1 MDMLKTDIKKI
12 FLKYLS
18 ASFGSA
24 LIVAIYS
31 IVDVAMVGQY
41 EGDNGA
47 AALAVFAPIWN
58 VIYSIGLLFGI
69 GGSVLFSKARGSG
82 EYQKSNVFFTV
93 SFIALSII
101 ITIVWIFTLLF
112 EDNIL
117 YFLGADDVLLNLAK
131 KYFLPIKIILPL
143 FAFSQFFASYL
154 RNDNAPIKATVAVM
168 AGGIFN
174 IFGDY
179 FFVFVCDMGIFGAG
193 LATAIGQIITASI
206 LISHL
211 FTKKN
216 TLQFTKI
223 NNFLSLSNNIISIGF
238 STFFIDIAMGILSL
252 MFNNQIMKYF
262 GAPALA
268 VYSVIIN
275 INILVQSSAYA
286 IGQASQPIISIN
298 LGANKMNRIKS
309 ALKCSIITALIL
321 SIVSTLFTYFNTDF
335 LMKAFMK
342 PSEEAM
348 SISKNIMRAY
358 FISFLILPF
367 NVYSTYYFQSIMKPA
382 CSFIVAISRG
392 LIISGILIF
401 VLPLLFIKETIWY
414 VMPITEVLTF
424 IIVIVFFIKYRTIYS
439 K

>member
-1 MDMLKTDIKKI
+1 MDILKTDVKEI
-12 FLKYLS
+12 FFKYLY

-58 VIYSIGLLFGI
+58 IIYSIGMLFGI

-82 EYQKSNVFFTV
+82 EYEKSNIFFTS
-93 SFIALSII
+93 SFIALSIVI
-101 ITIVWIFTLLF
+101 FIVWILSIIF

-117 YFLGADDVLLNLAK
+117 YFFGADDVLLILAK
-131 KYFLPIKIILPL
+131 RYFLPIKIIFPL
-143 FAFSQFFASYL
+143 FAFSQFFAAYL
-154 RNDNAPIKATVAVM
+154 RNDNAPMKATAAVI

-174 IFGDY
+174 VFGDY

-193 LATAIGQIITASI
+193 LATAIGQVITASI

-216 TLQFTKI
+216 TLKFVKV
-223 NNFLSLSNNIISIGF
+223 NKLFSLSKNIVLIGF

-262 GAPALA
+262 NSSALA

-286 IGQASQPIISIN
+286 IGQAAQPIISAN
-298 LGANKMNRIKS
+298 LGAGNINRIKS
-309 ALKCSIITALIL
+309 AVKYGIFTALIL
-321 SIVSTLFTYFNTDF
+321 AIVSTLFTYFNTDF

-342 PSEEAM
+342 PSDEAL

-367 NVYSTYYFQSIMKPA
+367 NVYAAYYFQAIMKPKI
-382 CSFIVAISRG
+382 SFIIAILRG

-401 VLPLLFIKETIWY
+401 VMPLIFVRDIIWY

-424 IIVIVFFIKYRTIYS
+424 IVTAVFFIKYRTS

>member
-1 MDMLKTDIKKI
+1 MDILKADVKKI
-12 FLKYLS
+12 FFKYLY

-24 LIVAIYS
+24 LIAAIYS

-47 AALAVFAPIWN
+47 AVFAPIWN
-58 VIYSIGLLFGI
+58 IIYSIGMLFGI
-69 GGSVLFSKARGSG
+69 GGSVLFSKSRGSG
-82 EYQKSNVFFTV
+82 EHEKSNIFFTA
-93 SFIALSII
+93 SFIALSIVIFI
-101 ITIVWIFTLLF
+101 IWVLSIVF

-117 YFLGADDVLLNLAK
+117 YFFGADDVLLRLAK
-131 KYFLPIKIILPL
+131 IYFLPIKIILPL
-143 FAFSQFFASYL
+143 FSFSQFFAAYL
-154 RNDNAPIKATVAVM
+154 RNDNAPMKATIAVM

-193 LATAIGQIITASI
+193 LATAIGQVITASI

-216 TLQFTKI
+216 TLKFVKV
-223 NNFLSLSNNIISIGF
+223 NKLFSLSKNVISIGF
-238 STFFIDIAMGILSL
+238 STFFIDIAMGILAL

-262 GAPALA
+262 NSSALA

-286 IGQASQPIISIN
+286 IGQAAQPIISAN
-298 LGANKMNRIKS
+298 LGAGNMNRIKS
-309 ALKCSIITALIL
+309 AVKYGIFTALIL
-321 SIVSTLFTYFNTDF
+321 AIVSTLFTYFNTDF

-342 PSEEAM
+342 PSDEAL

-367 NVYSTYYFQSIMKPA
+367 NVYATYYFQAIMKPA
-382 CSFIVAISRG
+382 SSFIIAVLRG

-401 VLPLLFIKETIWY
+401 VMPLIFTRESIWY
-414 VMPITEVLTF
+414 VMTITEIFVF
-424 IIVIVFFIKYRTIYS
+424 IIVMVFFIKYRTIYS

>member
-1 MDMLKTDIKKI
+1 MDMLKTDVKKI
-12 FLKYLS
+12 FFKYLS

-24 LIVAIYS
+24 LIAAIYS

-58 VIYSIGLLFGI
+58 VIYGIGLLFGI
-69 GGSVLFSKARGSG
+69 GGSVLFSKAKGSG
-82 EYQKSNVFFTV
+82 EYDKQNNFFTA
-93 SFIALSII
+93 SFIALSAVIF
-101 ITIVWIFTLLF
+101 IVWILSLIF

-117 YFLGADDVLLNLAK
+117 YFFGADEVLLNLAK
-131 KYFLPIKIILPL
+131 RYFLPIKIILPL
-143 FAFSQFFASYL
+143 FAYSQFFAAFL
-154 RNDNAPIKATVAVM
+154 RNDNAPMKATLGVM

-174 IFGDY
+174 VFGDY
-179 FFVFVCDMGIFGAG
+179 FFVFICDMGIFGAG
-193 LATAIGQIITASI
+193 LATAIGQVITASI

-216 TLQFTKI
+216 TLKFQKVNKLF
-223 NNFLSLSNNIISIGF
+223 SLSKNIASIGF
-238 STFFIDIAMGILSL
+238 STFFIDIAMGILAL
-252 MFNNQIMKYF
+252 MFNRQIMKYF
-262 GAPALA
+262 GTSALA

-286 IGQASQPIISIN
+286 IGQAAQPIISTN
-298 LGANKMNRIKS
+298 LGAGKMERIKS
-309 ALKCSIITALIL
+309 AVKCSIFSALVL
-321 SIVSTLFTYFNTDF
+321 SIVYTLFTYFNTDF

-342 PSEEAM
+342 PSEEAL

-367 NVYSTYYFQSIMKPA
+367 NVYATYYFQAIMKPSS
-382 CSFIVAISRG
+382 SFIIAVLRG

-401 VLPLLFIKETIWY
+401 IMPLIFVKDSIWY
-414 VMPITEVLTF
+414 VMPITEVITF
-424 IIVIVFFIKYRTIYS
+424 IIAMVFFMKYRTIYS